1 MLAVHQAK
9 AEKSIGHMLRDLG
22 GAFLP
27 PLALIGNRLGFYK
40 VICWLQDEWRR
51 SVAIR
56 ELSRL
61 NDHYLHDIGINRSDI
76 DWIADAMVKRLRES
90 RNGS

>member
-9 AEKSIGHMLRDLG
+9 AEKSIGQMLQDLG

-27 PLALIGNRLGFYK
+27 PLALIGNRLGFYQ
-40 VICWLQDEWRR
+40 VICWLRDEWRR
-51 SVAIR
+51 SVVIR

-61 NDHYLHDIGINRSDI
+61 NDYCLHDIGIDRSDI
-76 DWIADAMVKRLRES
+76 DVIADAMVKRLREG
-90 RNGS
+90 RNGF